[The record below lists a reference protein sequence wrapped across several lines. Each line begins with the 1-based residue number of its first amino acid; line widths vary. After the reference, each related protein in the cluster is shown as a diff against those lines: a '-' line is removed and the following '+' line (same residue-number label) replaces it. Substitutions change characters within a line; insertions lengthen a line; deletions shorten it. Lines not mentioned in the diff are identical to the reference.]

1 MGTARSDV
9 YELLK
14 TNLLLEDAV
23 AGEAAGLAMGLVML
37 GTGSAQAIEDMVQ
50 VSVHLSLPLRAAMGS
65 SSFQYAQE
73 TQHEKILRGLAIG
86 IALVQYGRLEEA
98 DSLIEQLQRDKDP
111 ILRRSAMYTVAMAYC
126 GTGNNAAVRKL
137 LHVAVSS
144 SWSAAGRTPLF
155 LFRSV
160 M

>member
-37 GTGSAQAIEDMVQ
+37 GTGSAQAIDDMVQ
-50 VSVHLSLPLRAAMGS
+50 VCLNRRNKIMRIPGFFFVL
-65 SSFQYAQE
+65 QYAQE

-98 DSLIEQLQRDKDP
+98 DALIEQLQRDKDP

-137 LHVAVSS
+137 LHVAVSFQTK
-144 SWSAAGRTPLF
+144 RTSFF
-155 LFRSV
+155 LQK
-160 M
+160 